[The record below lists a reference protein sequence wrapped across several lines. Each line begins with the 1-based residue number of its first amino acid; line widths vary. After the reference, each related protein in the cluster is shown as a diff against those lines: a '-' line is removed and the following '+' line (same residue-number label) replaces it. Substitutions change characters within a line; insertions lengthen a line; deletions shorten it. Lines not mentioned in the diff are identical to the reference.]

1 MTTIGK
7 IQQLFSSQLSCHAQE
22 IARAIVEKHGDVEG
36 LETTIQEYL
45 ATANLDVERAGTKT
59 KAKPKQKAGATA
71 PKTKKVVPEECRCQA
86 RLWPAAKDGGAEDG
100 TDQCSMTAGPSGLC
114 TRHAKSEAVCSI
126 PLSLDENG
134 HHKGLWH
141 GRMSQMQEGEPG
153 IPPYKDANNIVRLQ
167 MTYVAPSLKEYIQK
181 ELEAGKC
188 IMPGSKKR
196 GAKKKAQTA
205 AAEELASAMEDPSEG
220 ASLQIDEPNTNGPA
234 LQVAEEMARE
244 KEELF
249 GSSDEEDNGVEE
261 SVQQPISEVSCA
273 DAIESETV
281 EETPAEA
288 PAQEDEEDDNDD
300 EEAPEVVE
308 KLYEGALFYVEKDG
322 TDIYHLGCDED
333 ADEYGELI
341 GQWVDGKPELE
352 EEWKHLLWKE

>member
-7 IQQLFSSQLSCHAQE
+7 IQELFSSQLSCHAQE

-36 LETTIQEYL
+36 LESTIQEYL

-59 KAKPKQKAGATA
+59 KGKTKPKEKTSATG
-71 PKTKKVVPEECRCQA
+71 PKTRKVVSAECRCQA
-86 RLWPAAKDGGAEDG
+86 RLWPAKKDGGAEDG

-114 TRHAKSEAVCSI
+114 TRHAKSEAICNI
-126 PLSLDENG
+126 PLTLDDNG

-141 GRMSQMQEGEPG
+141 GRMSQMQEGEPEY
-153 IPPYKDANNIVRLQ
+153 PPYKDANNVVRLQ
-167 MTYVAPSLKEYIQK
+167 MSYVAPSLKAYIQK

-188 IMPGSKKR
+188 QMPGSKKQ
-196 GAKKKAQTA
+196 GAKKMAQTA
-205 AAEELASAMEDPSEG
+205 AAEELTSAMEHPSAG
-220 ASLQIDEPNTNGPA
+220 PSLQTDEPNTNEPA
-234 LQVAEEMARE
+234 LQVAEERATE

-261 SVQQPISEVSCA
+261 PVQQPVAELVDS
-273 DAIESETV
+273 IESSTV
-281 EETPAEA
+281 KEPPAEA
-288 PAQEDEEDDNDD
+288 PAQEVDANDD
-300 EEAPEVVE
+300 EEEAPEVVE
-308 KLYEGALFYVEKDG
+308 KIYEGALFYVEKDG
-322 TDIYHLGCDED
+322 TDIYHLGCEED

-341 GQWVDGKPELE
+341 GQWVEGKPVLD